1 MSKQS
6 HTFVMTTQVVGSAW
20 DNLENQKN
28 MKLVEK
34 LEDKVWK
41 DKETGKLKQ
50 GANPPFAKASLVA
63 GIGDPIPA
71 ELDAKASKKKVE
83 NKAVK
88 PSEDK

>member
-50 GANPPFAKASLVA
+50 GANPPFAKAVLVA
-63 GIGDPIPA
+63 GMGEPIPA
-71 ELDAKASKKKVE
+71 ELDKKALKKKIE

-88 PSEDK
+88 KSEDK

>member
-6 HTFVMTTQVVGSAW
+6 HTFVMSTQVVGSAW
-20 DNLENQKN
+20 DMEKN

-34 LEDKVWK
+34 PEQKVWK
-41 DKETGKLKQ
+41 DKESGKMKQ
-50 GANPPFAKASLVA
+50 CADNPFEKGTLVA
-63 GIGDPIPA
+63 GLGDPIPA
-71 ELDAKASKKKVE
+71 ELGKKAAKKKVE

>member
-1 MSKQS
+1 MSEQS
-6 HTFVMTTQVVGSAW
+6 HTFVITTEVLGSAW
-20 DNLENQKN
+20 NNEEKKI

-34 LEDKVWK
+34 IEEKVWK

-50 GANPPFAKASLVA
+50 GAVSPFGKAILVA

>member
-1 MSKQS
+1 MS
-6 HTFVMTTQVVGSAW
+6 TQVVGSAW
-20 DNLENQKN
+20 DNLENKNN

-34 LEDKVWK
+34 PEDKVWK

-71 ELDAKASKKKVE
+71 ELDTKASKKKVE